1 MSGVLGVPGAMFREA
16 RLGSNGE
23 RWCAVGDGV
32 VRVCGSIR
40 SIMYTCVVGGAAA
53 SDDDDDDD
61 DDDASR
67 GWSRRREGG
76 VRGRLKR

>member
-1 MSGVLGVPGAMFREA
+1 MCGVWVFRVSWLRMA
-16 RLGSNGE
+16 SE
-23 RWCAVGDGV
+23 RWWTAGDGV
-32 VRVCGSIR
+32 VHVCSSIHV
-40 SIMYTCVVGGAAA
+40 IMYTCVGGGAAA

-61 DDDASR
+61 ARR